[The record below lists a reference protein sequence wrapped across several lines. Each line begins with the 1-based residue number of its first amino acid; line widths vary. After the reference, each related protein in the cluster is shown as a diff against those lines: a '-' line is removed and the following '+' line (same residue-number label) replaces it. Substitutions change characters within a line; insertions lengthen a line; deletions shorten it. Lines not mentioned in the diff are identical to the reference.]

1 MTGKI
6 MVPLNRVIAAYNACP
21 IPALAQVMEKAHVTE
36 FLDEQDVLLIESV
49 EFGKVQ
55 FLGRHNERA
64 SSGLR
69 CTANGGYQSVL

>member
-6 MVPLNRVIAAYNACP
+6 MVPLSRVIAAYNACP
-21 IPALAQVMEKAHVTE
+21 IPALARVMERAHVSE

-55 FLGRHNERA
+55 YLGRNNGRA
-64 SSGLR
+64 NAGVR
-69 CTANGGYQSVL
+69 RTANGGREGVL